1 MGTYEKLHNLAT
13 NINREGMGTNL
24 ALVQRAIS
32 HHLGDKVTVAET
44 GPDWP
49 QTKETKYFAQVNDS
63 YAFGSTPMRAISN
76 LLQKQ

>member
-1 MGTYEKLHNLAT
+1 MDTYEKLHNLAT
-13 NINREGMGTNL
+13 NINREGMGMNL
-24 ALVQRAIS
+24 ALIQRAIS
-32 HHLGDKVTVAET
+32 HHLGDGVIVAET

-49 QTKETKYFAQVNDS
+49 QTKEAKYFAQVNDS